1 MQLFKYY
8 CKYSSYTK
16 IVSNLSRK
24 CSIKICKIYRFL
36 LLKFMIVCSPKFLT
50 MGSSSFINA
59 CRKFPGSTQKKF
71 PWRFCF
77 AMVFTSSNESRS
89 MRDKFQ
95 NNILRD
101 SCSLDEN
108 FISNHQVHKP
118 LLLNSRLEIL
128 PVYRQQ
134 QV

>member
-1 MQLFKYY
+1 M
-8 CKYSSYTK
+8 
-16 IVSNLSRK
+16 IVS
-24 CSIKICKIYRFL
+24 
-36 LLKFMIVCSPKFLT
+36 SPKFLT

-59 CRKFPGSTQKKF
+59 YRKFPGSKQKKF
-71 PWRFCF
+71 PWKFCF
-77 AMVFTSSNESRS
+77 AMIFTSTNESPS

-108 FISNHQVHKP
+108 FTGSQTTKAHKP
-118 LLLNSRLEIL
+118 LLCSEGVQLNSRLEIL